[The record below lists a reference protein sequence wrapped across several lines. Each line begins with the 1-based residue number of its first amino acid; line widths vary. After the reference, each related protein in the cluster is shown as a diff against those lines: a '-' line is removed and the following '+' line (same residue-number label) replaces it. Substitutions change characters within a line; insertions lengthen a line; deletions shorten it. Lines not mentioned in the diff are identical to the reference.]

1 MLDVS
6 AIDAGKLTVSPA
18 PADLSA
24 IVRTVYERFREQ
36 LDAAGSHVALEL
48 APELPGRWDP
58 ARIEQVVEN
67 LIGNSVKY
75 APGAALALTTRGSEG
90 GAQLVV
96 ADRGPGVAADMREAI
111 FERFERV
118 GSPHSVGGL
127 GLGLFIVRQLVEAH
141 GGRVRVEDTS
151 GGGATFVIDLP
162 AR

>member
-1 MLDVS
+1 M
-6 AIDAGKLTVSPA
+6 
-18 PADLSA
+18 
-24 IVRTVYERFREQ
+24 
-36 LDAAGSHVALEL
+36 
-48 APELPGRWDP
+48 
-58 ARIEQVVEN
+58 VEN